1 MNKEYQK
8 PEMTIK
14 ALVAETE
21 LANEG
26 GELIFSTNTDGWFDW
41 D

>member
-21 LANEG
+21 LAN
-26 GELIFSTNTDGWFDW
+26 GEEIVFSTNLDGWFEW

>member
-14 ALVAETE
+14 SLVAETE
-21 LANEG
+21 LANGLEV
-26 GELIFSTNTDGWFDW
+26 LFSTNNDGWFEW